1 MSKKLS
7 RELIAQKVKSDRI
20 ESIRN
25 LNLWGSNIEDI
36 SIIEEMP
43 SLEIVSLSVN
53 KIRTLR
59 PFANLQNLKELYL
72 RQNLISNLN
81 EIKYLTDCPN
91 LSILWLSQNPICDN
105 PNYRAVV
112 ICVLPQLQKLDDIAI
127 TEEERDKAEKR
138 LSGNCEDDEPEE
150 NESQKNMQQQED
162 EDDRYSPKKKS
173 NNWMGEKRKNLE
185 KNNQYSN
192 KKEYDDEDNYYGN
205 KFKRQSNQYEEQ
217 EEYIKPKK
225 TFQSGRSKQNEDYDK
240 YNNPNNYDNRPAR
253 AASGVFGKNL
263 NPKKN
268 SGYNDYNDDK
278 KYGNN
283 YEGNNRNERK
293 RGNSNVLNA
302 VINLLKELSTSEL
315 QAVKREI
322 DRLNNNY

>member
-59 PFANLQNLKELYL
+59 PFAHLENLRELYL

-81 EIKYLTDCPN
+81 EIKYLTECQN
-91 LSILWLSQNPICDN
+91 LSVLWLSQNPICDN

-112 ICVLPQLQKLDDIAI
+112 ICVLPQLQKLDDIPI
-127 TEEERDKAEKR
+127 TEDEREKAEKR
-138 LSGNCEDDEPEE
+138 LSGNIEEDDEPEPE
-150 NESQKNMQQQED
+150 ITTKQNNIQDNQE
-162 EDDRYSPKKKS
+162 EERYSSKNKKHDSGKKRYSVPS
-173 NNWMGEKRKNLE
+173 NY
-185 KNNQYSN
+185 QVSN
-192 KKEYDDEDNYYGN
+192 KKDYDDDNYYEN
-205 KFKRQSNQYEEQ
+205 KNHKNRNKYEE
-217 EEYIKPKK
+217 EDDYIKPKK
-225 TFQSGRSKQNEDYDK
+225 TFQPTRSKHNDNYEN
-240 YNNPNNYDNRPAR
+240 YNNQKNMYNYDERPIKSSGVYGKNNNYEDN
-253 AASGVFGKNL
+253 
-263 NPKKN
+263 
-268 SGYNDYNDDK
+268 

-283 YEGNNRNERK
+283 YEDNNRSEKK
-293 RGNSNVLNA
+293 RGNSNVLNV

-315 QAVKREI
+315 KIVKREI
-322 DRLNNNY
+322 DRINNY